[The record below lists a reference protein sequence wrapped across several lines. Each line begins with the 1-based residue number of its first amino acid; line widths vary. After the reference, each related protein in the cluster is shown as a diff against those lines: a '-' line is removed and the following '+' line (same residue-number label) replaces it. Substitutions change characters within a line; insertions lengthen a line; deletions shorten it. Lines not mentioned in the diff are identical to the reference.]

1 MVQSAKFDFQKLE
14 KVDMVVDWVQV
25 TFQQLKIEHVFKFI
39 FDMDIADGVTY
50 QTSGLYGY
58 NETYTIGSKIHVM
71 RNTKRPDMGVHI
83 QMSGSACRQ
92 FEETYDWRTFF
103 ALCNLYEGHFTRLD
117 IAIDCY
123 KKYFTVPQLRK
134 LAKSGLC
141 VSKFKSALAM
151 NEFLIKDGSD
161 LGNTLTFG
169 KKSSDLFIVFYDK
182 LKERANAGY
191 SVDSTIDFWTRCEI
205 RFRKDLSDN
214 VVSHYLDDPDNFG
227 TFIKSVLYNYID
239 FKEQGTDTNKS
250 RWRTAQ
256 FWLRF
261 IDDVDK
267 KSISSH
273 AIQSSIQKKMDYAE
287 TYMSKLIA
295 MCFCCDN
302 EFTKGLIRKGISQIS
317 DYDLQLI
324 NEYCKQ
330 HNLRIIT
337 RRDLENYHEKEEQLQ
352 LFKVCG

>member
-1 MVQSAKFDFQKLE
+1 MDNSAKFDFQKLD

-25 TFQQLKIEHVFKFI
+25 TFQQLKIEHVFKLI

-50 QTSGLYGY
+50 QSSGLYGY

-92 FEETYDWRTFF
+92 FEEMYDWKVFF
-103 ALCNLYEGHFTRLD
+103 SLCDLYEGHFTRLD

-123 KKYFTVPQLRK
+123 RKYFTVKQLRNI
-134 LAKSGLC
+134 AKQGNL
-141 VSKFKSALAM
+141 VSKFQKSTFT
-151 NEFLIKDGSD
+151 EQFKIKDGAD
-161 LGNTLTFG
+161 LGTTLHFG
-169 KKSSDLFIVFYDK
+169 SKISDIYIVFYDK
-182 LKERANAGY
+182 LKEREHAGY

-205 RFRKDLSDN
+205 RFRKNLADN
-214 VVSHYLDDPDNFG
+214 VVAHYLADPDNFG
-227 TFIKSVLYNYID
+227 SFIKSVLYNYLD
-239 FKEQGTDTNKS
+239 FKEKGKDSNKS
-250 RWRTAQ
+250 RWRTAE
-256 FWLRF
+256 FWLYF
-261 IDDVDK
+261 IDDVNK
-267 KSISSH
+267 VSISSH
-273 AIQSSIQKKMDYAE
+273 AVQSSIQKKMDFAE

-302 EFTKGLIRKGISQIS
+302 EFTKGLIRRGIKDIS